1 MISWFRDRAALE
13 CTMHINRATEST
25 PGVSHAKVKMFVS
38 LKLILC
44 YANIKVILNTFF
56 MNSMAAMA

>member
-1 MISWFRDRAALE
+1 
-13 CTMHINRATEST
+13 MHINRATEST